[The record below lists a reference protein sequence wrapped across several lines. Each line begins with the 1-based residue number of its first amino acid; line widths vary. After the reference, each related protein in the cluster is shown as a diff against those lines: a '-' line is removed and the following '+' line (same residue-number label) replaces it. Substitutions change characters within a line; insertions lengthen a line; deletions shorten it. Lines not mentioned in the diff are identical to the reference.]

1 MLALFLFVT
10 TVQADCTF
18 PHQYILYC
26 NEIEVFPIIEQR
38 TDIVFIDIENT
49 QLRTLPVFTHEQWPK
64 LEFIT
69 FKNNTYLPC
78 SEIQKQIQDHIF
90 YIDHDCVESDTVT
103 EITPNTESTPKYKR
117 PTKWIIISICTG
129 IASILFIVI
138 IKVLLKSEIQGN
150 HDCSFQSV

>member
-49 QLRTLPVFTHEQWPK
+49 QLKHYQYLHMNNGLNWNSSHSKITL
-64 LEFIT
+64 
-69 FKNNTYLPC
+69 
-78 SEIQKQIQDHIF
+78 IF
-90 YIDHDCVESDTVT
+90 RVL
-103 EITPNTESTPKYKR
+103 KYKSR
-117 PTKWIIISICTG
+117 YKIIFST
-129 IASILFIVI
+129 LTMT
-138 IKVLLKSEIQGN
+138 VLNQTL
-150 HDCSFQSV
+150 